1 MKIKLKLACL
11 ITLSV
16 LTVPILSCSSLP
28 EVKSQA
34 FAPLKDEQ
42 TFETDF
48 PTTWKAI
55 EASLRQIRVISKD
68 PSEASPLELKKLKR
82 RSLQTDWIFSQ
93 SRTKYIDYEVNGFP
107 HKTYLQNRFR
117 YQIVAEQILG
127 GVRVKVTTSEELER
141 LTAQGASA
149 GYSKVGEPDSSIAS
163 DLIEK
168 INLELR
174 SAPSI

>member
-55 EASLRQIRVISKD
+55 EASLRQIRVISTD
-68 PSEASPLELKKLKR
+68 PFSLNREPSTSTMKSMASLIKPIYKIDSGIKL
-82 RSLQTDWIFSQ
+82 
-93 SRTKYIDYEVNGFP
+93 
-107 HKTYLQNRFR
+107 
-117 YQIVAEQILG
+117 
-127 GVRVKVTTSEELER
+127 
-141 LTAQGASA
+141 
-149 GYSKVGEPDSSIAS
+149 
-163 DLIEK
+163 
-168 INLELR
+168 
-174 SAPSI
+174 